1 MVLACATAL
10 LASAAALLE
19 ISDRTLRV
27 QPDIKFELTVRGG
40 TGCIEWVSERPDV
53 AKIVGQKCE
62 GDGELTK
69 CEGDGELTCKTCC
82 EGAASVARVHTFA
95 PPPGKTQRWFTFI
108 HANAL
113 DGKHDT
119 IFCEVNVA
127 PLSQLRVVT
136 TVRQELHA
144 HELQWLQLSAYDAL
158 PTIYL
163 HGGSSL
169 GNVFSSPA
177 LEALDVQWHFH
188 PESLLQPVPPNAT
201 RQLLDGALAKA
212 GDNWQRF
219 HRLAVVAGS
228 NTEAHPLEVRVSASV
243 ALSGGGPDRLHTTE
257 TLSIQPSDLRLV
269 PLGRVALAPTMQV
282 QFKLL
287 TCDRAGTCQKK
298 PHVSVGLAP
307 DWHVFPTKTANV
319 RTAS

>member
-1 MVLACATAL
+1 MALSLSYASAL

-27 QPDIKFELTVRGG
+27 QPDIEFELTARGG
-40 TGCIEWVSERPDV
+40 TGCIEWVSEDKKL
-53 AKIVGQKCE
+53 AKVVGQKCE

-69 CEGDGELTCKTCC
+69 CEGDSELTCKTCC
-82 EGAASVARVHTFA
+82 EGAASVARVRTIA

-127 PLSQLRVVT
+127 PLDQLRVVT

-169 GNVFSSPA
+169 GNVFSPPA

-188 PESLLQPVPPNAT
+188 PERLLQPVPPNET
-201 RQLLDGALAKA
+201 RQQLDGALAKA
-212 GDNWQRF
+212 GDNWQRY

-243 ALSGGGPDRLHTTE
+243 ALSGGGRLHTSE
-257 TLSIQPSDLRLV
+257 TLTIQPSDLRLV

-298 PHVSVGLAP
+298 PHDSVGRAP
-307 DWHVFPTKTANV
+307 DWSVLPTKTANV
-319 RTAS
+319 RMAS

>member
-1 MVLACATAL
+1 MALACATAAL

-62 GDGELTK
+62 GDGELT
-69 CEGDGELTCKTCC
+69 GNKTCC
-82 EGAASVARVHTFA
+82 AGAASVASVHTIA

-127 PLSQLRVVT
+127 PLDQLRVVT

-169 GNVFSSPA
+169 GNVFSPPA

-188 PESLLQPVPPNAT
+188 PERLLQPVPPNET
-201 RQLLDGALAKA
+201 RQQLDGALAKA
-212 GDNWQRF
+212 GDNWQRY

-287 TCDRAGTCQKK
+287 TCDRAGTCRKK

>member
-1 MVLACATAL
+1 MALACATAAL

-62 GDGELTK
+62 GDGELT
-69 CEGDGELTCKTCC
+69 GNKTCC
-82 EGAASVARVHTFA
+82 AGAASVASVHTIA

-127 PLSQLRVVT
+127 PLDQLRVVT

-188 PESLLQPVPPNAT
+188 PEGLLQPVPPNET
-201 RQLLDGALAKA
+201 RQQLDGALAAA
-212 GDNWQRF
+212 GDRWQRY

-228 NTEAHPLEVRVSASV
+228 NTEAYPLEVRVSASV
-243 ALSGGGPDRLHTTE
+243 ALTGGAGRRVVSPEE
-257 TLSIQPSDLRLV
+257 TLTIQPSVLRLV
-269 PLGRVALAPTMQV
+269 PPGRVALPPMMQV

-287 TCDRAGTCQKK
+287 TCDNHTGECQKE
-298 PHVSVGLAP
+298 PHHNRAP
-307 DWHVFPTKTANV
+307 DWSALPTEIANV
-319 RTAS
+319 RMAS

>member
-163 HGGSSL
+163 NGGSSL

-188 PESLLQPVPPNAT
+188 PESLLQPVPPNET

-257 TLSIQPSDLRLV
+257 TFSIQPSDLRLV